1 MKSKLFQILS
11 GVVIAAVTLYAAFY
25 GMDLATI
32 TGILAT
38 INWWWL
44 LPTTVVMVLSH
55 YVRAWRWRLFFGG
68 ESVADP
74 VYPYFSSTMVGYA
87 VNNALPRGGELG
99 KAIYLGRLT
108 NRSQTRVLGTVILE
122 RLIDSLILL
131 VVFGLSMLWFSD
143 EIDQYFPGLGVG
155 AGLLTV
161 TLVGVLLVLTLLPVE
176 KSTHLIQSCTKWM
189 GTRISAKIGDLSG
202 RFMEGVS
209 ALRHGPSVPAI
220 LVSSFL
226 IFLLYIGGTWLPM
239 FAFPFQQTASLGFPA
254 GMAVMA
260 IAAIGMVIPSPGG
273 TGTYH
278 VFCSLALIQIFGVNQ
293 PEAVSFAT
301 LVHLL
306 NMGFS
311 TIAGAGC
318 FLYDQAHRTTGPVE
332 SA

>member
-1 MKSKLFQILS
+1 MKSKVIQILT
-11 GVVIAAVTLYAAFY
+11 GLGIAAITLYAAFY
-25 GMDLATI
+25 GMDLSTV
-32 TGILAT
+32 TGILST

-44 LPTTVVMVLSH
+44 VPTTVVMILSH

-87 VNNALPRGGELG
+87 VNNALPRGGELA
-99 KAIYLGRLT
+99 KAMYLGRLT
-108 NRSQTRVLGTVILE
+108 DRSQTRVLGTVILE

-143 EIDQYFPGLGVG
+143 KIDQYFPGLGVG

-161 TLVGVLLVLTLLPVE
+161 TLVGMLLVLTLLPIE
-176 KSTHLIQSCTKWM
+176 KSTRLIHWCTNWM
-189 GTRISAKIGDLSG
+189 GPRISAKIGDLSG
-202 RFMEGVS
+202 RFMQGLS

-220 LVSSFL
+220 LFSSLL
-226 IFLLYIGGTWLPM
+226 IFLLYIGGTWIPM
-239 FAFPFQQTASLGFPA
+239 FAFPFQQSASLGFPA

-260 IAAIGMVIPSPGG
+260 ISAIGMVIPSPGG

-278 VFCSLALIQIFGVNQ
+278 VFCSLALTQVFGVNQ
-293 PEAVSFAT
+293 AEAVSFAT

-311 TIAGAGC
+311 TLAGAGC
-318 FLYDQAHRTTGPVE
+318 FLYDQAHRNTGKVE